1 MSTEDVIELK
11 SELAALA
18 AEVRELVVEYRR
30 EVGVSELMHR
40 ELQDMARRHEATI
53 YGNGRLGLLTRTDRL
68 EQTDLKRL
76 WAQRAMWSAIFTAW
90 AGLLVV
96 IMTRWVQA

>member
-1 MSTEDVIELK
+1 MSSDDVSELK
-11 SELAALA
+11 AELASLA

-30 EVGVSELMHR
+30 EVGVSELIHR
-40 ELQDMARRHEATI
+40 ELQDMARRHETVL
-53 YGNGRLGLLTRTDRL
+53 YGKLGLLIRTDRL
-68 EQTDLKRL
+68 EQTEQKRL

-96 IMTRWVQA
+96 IVTRAV